1 MLLPEKT
8 VVPVE
13 VMLMVPAVALPPFA
27 IVLAMVVFPAPAIVR
42 VRLVPLP
49 EEVRLYPP
57 LKTNEPPATELM
69 LWLPCDI

>member
-1 MLLPEKT
+1 VLLPENT

-13 VMLMVPAVALPPFA
+13 VTLTIPAVALPPFA

-69 LWLPCDI
+69 KLLPFDT